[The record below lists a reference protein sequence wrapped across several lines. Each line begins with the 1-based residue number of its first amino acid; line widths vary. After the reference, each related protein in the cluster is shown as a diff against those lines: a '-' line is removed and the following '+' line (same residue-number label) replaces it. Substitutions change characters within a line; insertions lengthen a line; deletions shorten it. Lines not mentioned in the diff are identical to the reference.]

1 MADSHGQ
8 IETIRGALVLFDELG
23 CEPIYHLGDVC
34 DSAHPETADT
44 CIQALQN
51 RQVHIIK
58 GNNDQMIVANHHDR
72 ETSPV
77 SKGVLEALRNL
88 DLAKYHRGAMFIH
101 SLPFIQEL
109 GLSSLIGA
117 MGTMEIRRYCREF
130 PRQILFRGHSHSPE
144 IAWMEGHRVKVESL
158 TPGARL
164 DLAIRIPC
172 VVTCGA
178 LTRGLCMVWDPNE
191 NFIKSISFRRNPA
204 RQ

>member
-1 MADSHGQ
+1 MKHVAASALLLFATAACSGSGP
-8 IETIRGALVLFDELG
+8 GAVSPRKALMYEMPGTPVLTYVAEG
-23 CEPIYHLGDVC
+23 AQDVVV
-34 DSAHPETADT
+34 DA
-44 CIQALQN
+44 
-51 RQVHIIK
+51 
-58 GNNDQMIVANHHDR
+58 
-72 ETSPV
+72 
-77 SKGVLEALRNL
+77 
-88 DLAKYHRGAMFIH
+88 
-101 SLPFIQEL
+101 
-109 GLSSLIGA
+109 GA

-164 DLAIRIPC
+164 DLAKRIPC

-191 NFIKSISFRRNPA
+191 NFIKSLSFRRNPV